1 MIEERSEQDPDDT
14 LDNIKKTDLP
24 IEEVKKSST
33 LKKTQDGTDQITKK
47 KLGTNKDLDSVTKAA
62 PTKAGPFKKSH
73 ATTTGE

>member
-33 LKKTQDGTDQITKK
+33 LKKTQDGTDKITKK
-47 KLGTNKDLDSVTKAA
+47 KLGTNKDLDSVTKAV

-73 ATTTGE
+73 AATIGE